1 MHSTAI
7 EIDIHDWILNVKTML
22 ANSQEQQFLANRII
36 DQMPILVIDSLIP
49 LDEDLVWQRNQ
60 NSFPDVVAGSY
71 ESVAFTTLWTLLKNY
86 LHIQL
91 ATYDRNLVKILPH
104 SIADYKLK
112 CTVSDVNNGFIQLR
126 SLGYRG

>member
-1 MHSTAI
+1 MRSTAI

-36 DQMPILVIDSLIP
+36 DQMPILVIDSLIQ

-60 NSFPDVVAGSY
+60 NWFPDILAGSY

-112 CTVSDVNNGFIQLR
+112 CTVSDVNNAFIQLR

>member
-1 MHSTAI
+1 MRSTAI
-7 EIDIHDWILNVKTML
+7 EIDIRDWILNVKTML
-22 ANSQEQQFLANRII
+22 ANNKEQQFLANRII

-49 LDEDLVWQRNQ
+49 LDEDLVWKMNQ
-60 NSFPDVVAGSY
+60 QVFPDIVPGSY

-104 SIADYKLK
+104 SIIDYKLN
-112 CTVSDVNNGFIQLR
+112 CTVSDVNGGFIQLR

>member
-1 MHSTAI
+1 MRSTAI

-60 NSFPDVVAGSY
+60 NSFPDILAGSY

-91 ATYDRNLVKILPH
+91 ATYDRNLVRILPH

>member
-1 MHSTAI
+1 MRSTAI
-7 EIDIHDWILNVKTML
+7 EIDIRDWILNVKTML
-22 ANSQEQQFLANRII
+22 ANNQEQQFLANRII

-49 LDEDLVWQRNQ
+49 LDEDLVWKMNQ
-60 NSFPDVVAGSY
+60 QVFPDIIPGSY

-91 ATYDRNLVKILPH
+91 ATYDRNLVKILPY
-104 SIADYKLK
+104 SIADYKLH
-112 CTVSDVNNGFIQLR
+112 CTVSDVNNAFIQLR

>member
-1 MHSTAI
+1 MRTTVI

-22 ANSQEQQFLANRII
+22 ANNEPQRFLANRII

-49 LDEDLVWQRNQ
+49 LYEDLIWQMNQ
-60 NSFPDVVAGSY
+60 RAFPDIVPGSY

-91 ATYDRNLVKILPH
+91 ATYDRNIVKILPH
-104 SIADYKLK
+104 SIVDDKLK
-112 CTVSDVNNGFIQLR
+112 CTVSDVNHAFIQLR

>member
-1 MHSTAI
+1 MRSTAI
-7 EIDIHDWILNVKTML
+7 EIDIRDWILNVKTML

-60 NSFPDVVAGSY
+60 NSFPDILAGSY

-112 CTVSDVNNGFIQLR
+112 CTVSDVNNAFIQLR

>member
-1 MHSTAI
+1 MRSTAI
-7 EIDIHDWILNVKTML
+7 EIDIRDWILNVKTML
-22 ANSQEQQFLANRII
+22 ANNQEQQFLANRII

-49 LDEDLVWQRNQ
+49 LDEDLVWKMNQ
-60 NSFPDVVAGSY
+60 QVFPDIVPGSY

-112 CTVSDVNNGFIQLR
+112 CTVSDVNNAYIQLR

>member
-1 MHSTAI
+1 MRSTAI

-49 LDEDLVWQRNQ
+49 LDEDLVWKMNQ
-60 NSFPDVVAGSY
+60 QVFPDIVPGSY

-112 CTVSDVNNGFIQLR
+112 CTVSDVNNAFIQLR

>member
-1 MHSTAI
+1 MRSTAI
-7 EIDIHDWILNVKTML
+7 EIDIRDWILNVKTML
-22 ANSQEQQFLANRII
+22 ANNQEQQFLANRII

-49 LDEDLVWQRNQ
+49 LDEDLVWQRDQ

-91 ATYDRNLVKILPH
+91 ATYDRNLVRILPH

-126 SLGYRG
+126 SLGYIG

>member
-1 MHSTAI
+1 MRSTAI

-60 NSFPDVVAGSY
+60 NSFPDILAGSY

-91 ATYDRNLVKILPH
+91 ATYDRNLVRILPH
-104 SIADYKLK
+104 SIANYKLK

>member
-1 MHSTAI
+1 MRSTAI

-91 ATYDRNLVKILPH
+91 ATYDRNLVRILPH

-112 CTVSDVNNGFIQLR
+112 CTVGDVNNAFIQLR

>member
-1 MHSTAI
+1 MRSTAI

-36 DQMPILVIDSLIP
+36 DQMPILVIDSLIR

-60 NSFPDVVAGSY
+60 NSFPDILAGSY

-91 ATYDRNLVKILPH
+91 ATYDRNIVRILPH

-112 CTVSDVNNGFIQLR
+112 CTVSDVNNAFIQLR

>member
-1 MHSTAI
+1 MRSTAI

-91 ATYDRNLVKILPH
+91 ATYDRNLVRILPH

>member
-1 MHSTAI
+1 MRSTAI

-60 NSFPDVVAGSY
+60 NSFPDILAGSY

-91 ATYDRNLVKILPH
+91 ATYDRNLVRIQPH
-104 SIADYKLK
+104 CINNDMLRCSI
-112 CTVSDVNNGFIQLR
+112 SDVNLAFIQNPT
-126 SLGYRG
+126 LGYKG

>member
-1 MHSTAI
+1 MRSTAI
-7 EIDIHDWILNVKTML
+7 EIDIRDWILNVKTML
-22 ANSQEQQFLANRII
+22 ANNQEQQFLANRII

-49 LDEDLVWQRNQ
+49 LDEDLVWKMNQ
-60 NSFPDVVAGSY
+60 QVFPDIVPGSY

-112 CTVSDVNNGFIQLR
+112 CTVSDVNSGFIQLR

>member
-1 MHSTAI
+1 MRSTAI
-7 EIDIHDWILNVKTML
+7 EIDIRDWILNVKTML
-22 ANSQEQQFLANRII
+22 VNNQEQQFLANRII

-49 LDEDLVWQRNQ
+49 LDEDLIWKMNQ
-60 NSFPDVVAGSY
+60 QVFPDIVPGSY

-104 SIADYKLK
+104 SITDYKLN
-112 CTVSDVNNGFIQLR
+112 CTVSDVNGGFIQLR

>member
-1 MHSTAI
+1 MRSTAI
-7 EIDIHDWILNVKTML
+7 EIDIRDWILNVKTML
-22 ANSQEQQFLANRII
+22 ANNQEQQFLANRII

-49 LDEDLVWQRNQ
+49 LDEDLVWHRNQ

-91 ATYDRNLVKILPH
+91 ATYDRNIVRILPH

>member
-1 MHSTAI
+1 MRSTAI

-112 CTVSDVNNGFIQLR
+112 CTVSDVNNAFIQLR

>member
-1 MHSTAI
+1 MRSTAI

-49 LDEDLVWQRNQ
+49 LDEDLVWKMNQ
-60 NSFPDVVAGSY
+60 QVFPDIVPGSY

-112 CTVSDVNNGFIQLR
+112 CTVSDVNNAFILLR
-126 SLGYRG
+126 SLGFRG

>member
-1 MHSTAI
+1 MRSTAI
-7 EIDIHDWILNVKTML
+7 EIDIRDWILNVKTML

-60 NSFPDVVAGSY
+60 NSFPDILAGSY

-91 ATYDRNLVKILPH
+91 ATYDRNLVRILPH

>member
-1 MHSTAI
+1 MRSTAI

-22 ANSQEQQFLANRII
+22 ANSQEQQLLATRII
-36 DQMPILVIDSLIP
+36 DLVPILVIDSLIP
-49 LDEDLVWQRNQ
+49 LAEDLVWQRNQ
-60 NSFPDVVAGSY
+60 NSFPDIVAGTY

-91 ATYDRNLVKILPH
+91 ATYDRNIVKILPH
-104 SIADYKLK
+104 SIVDDKLK
-112 CTVSDVNNGFIQLR
+112 CTVSDVNHAFIQLR

>member
-1 MHSTAI
+1 MRSTAI
-7 EIDIHDWILNVKTML
+7 EIDIRDWILNVKTML
-22 ANSQEQQFLANRII
+22 ANNQEQQFLANRII
-36 DQMPILVIDSLIP
+36 DQMPILVIDSLIQ

-60 NSFPDVVAGSY
+60 NWFPDILAGSY

-112 CTVSDVNNGFIQLR
+112 CTVSDVNNAFIQLR

>member
-1 MHSTAI
+1 MRSTAI

-60 NSFPDVVAGSY
+60 NWFPDILAGSY

-112 CTVSDVNNGFIQLR
+112 CTVSDVNNAFIQLR

>member
-1 MHSTAI
+1 MRSTAI

-22 ANSQEQQFLANRII
+22 ANSQEQQLLATRII
-36 DQMPILVIDSLIP
+36 DLVPILVIDSLIP
-49 LDEDLVWQRNQ
+49 LAEDLVWQRNQ
-60 NSFPDVVAGSY
+60 NSFPDIVAGTY

-104 SIADYKLK
+104 SIADYKLH
-112 CTVSDVNNGFIQLR
+112 CTVSDVNNAFIQLR

>member
-1 MHSTAI
+1 MRSTAI
-7 EIDIHDWILNVKTML
+7 EIDIRDWILNVKTML

>member
-1 MHSTAI
+1 MRSTAI

-60 NSFPDVVAGSY
+60 NWFPDILAGSY

-112 CTVSDVNNGFIQLR
+112 CTVSDVNNAFIQLR
-126 SLGYRG
+126 SLGYKG

>member
-1 MHSTAI
+1 MRSTAI

-60 NSFPDVVAGSY
+60 NSFPDILAGSY

-112 CTVSDVNNGFIQLR
+112 CTVSDVNNAFIQLR

>member
-1 MHSTAI
+1 MRSTAI

-49 LDEDLVWQRNQ
+49 LDEDLVWKMNQ
-60 NSFPDVVAGSY
+60 QVFPDIVPGSY

-104 SIADYKLK
+104 SIIDYKLK

>member
-1 MHSTAI
+1 MRTTAI

-22 ANSQEQQFLANRII
+22 ANSQEQQLLATRII
-36 DQMPILVIDSLIP
+36 DLVPILVIDSLIP
-49 LDEDLVWQRNQ
+49 LAEDLVWQRNQ
-60 NSFPDVVAGSY
+60 NSFPDIVAGTY

-91 ATYDRNLVKILPH
+91 ATYDRNIVKILPH
-104 SIADYKLK
+104 SIVDDKLK
-112 CTVSDVNNGFIQLR
+112 CTVSDVNHAFIQLR

>member
-1 MHSTAI
+1 MRSTAI
-7 EIDIHDWILNVKTML
+7 EIDIRDWILNVKTML

-36 DQMPILVIDSLIP
+36 DQMPILVIDSLIQ

-60 NSFPDVVAGSY
+60 NWFPDILAGSY

-112 CTVSDVNNGFIQLR
+112 CTVSDVNNAFIQLR

>member
-1 MHSTAI
+1 MRSTAI
-7 EIDIHDWILNVKTML
+7 EIDIRDWILNVKTML
-22 ANSQEQQFLANRII
+22 ANNQEQQFLANRII

-60 NSFPDVVAGSY
+60 NSFPDILAGSY

-112 CTVSDVNNGFIQLR
+112 CTVSDVNNAFIQLR

>member
-1 MHSTAI
+1 MRTTAI
-7 EIDIHDWILNVKTML
+7 EIDIRDWILNVKTML
-22 ANSQEQQFLANRII
+22 ANNQEQQFLANRII

-60 NSFPDVVAGSY
+60 NSFPDILAGSY

-112 CTVSDVNNGFIQLR
+112 CTVSDVNNAFIQLR

>member
-1 MHSTAI
+1 MRSTAI
-7 EIDIHDWILNVKTML
+7 EIDIRDWILNVKTML
-22 ANSQEQQFLANRII
+22 ANNQEQQFLANRII

-112 CTVSDVNNGFIQLR
+112 CTVSDVNNAFIQLR